1 MPVCSIDAEHK
12 SEERY
17 SKLSLAYT
25 TPDEY
30 QTIEEAIAEFSPL
43 CALEPMI
50 YTSEVS
56 GGRKVIVIEY
66 HDDYCREGGIVFE
79 KIMQKLDIK
88 ICT

>member
-1 MPVCSIDAEHK
+1 MSVCSMDAEYK

-17 SKLSLAYT
+17 SKLSLAYH
-25 TPDEY
+25 TPQEY
-30 QTIEEAIAEFSPL
+30 QTIEDAIAEFSPL
-43 CALEPMI
+43 CSLEPVI
-50 YTSEVS
+50 YTSDVS